1 MPLPVD
7 RLTKDSTPQAI
18 QDAISAS
25 IEQCMNEKTPEGYDV
40 PNKQKWCAGKC
51 YGIAKRNT
59 GKEA

>member
-7 RLTKDSTPQAI
+7 NLTKDSTPQAI
-18 QDAISAS
+18 KAAIAAS
-25 IEQCMNEKTPEGYDV
+25 IEACMKEPTPEGYDV
-40 PNKQKWCAGKC
+40 PNKQEWCAGKC